1 MRRGVAIMRAK
12 ITSLHPR
19 QSVDQHSDLAERI
32 QQLREQRRAN
42 VSEFKALCSEAQ
54 RLRSEAR
61 DIRTRSQFLRDQV
74 VGIQQQLL
82 NGGIEFRAVWDRDNH
97 NGSKPLVQIL
107 SETQSILPQDEILR
121 QFNGS
126 LLTVMEEERS
136 RIAREL
142 HDDLNQNIAVL
153 KIRVSTLQQNP
164 PSSPDEVSSKL
175 QMLAGGLDELSI
187 KISEISR
194 QLHPSMLTDLG
205 LEAAMR
211 SLVTKFGLSE
221 NIKVFFRS
229 FNVPRELPQQV
240 GISLYRIVQEALHNI
255 SKHARAKKVRVNLSA
270 AGKKQLRLVI
280 QDHGVGFDSNLVR
293 RKRGLGLISMEER
306 ARLIQ
311 GTFSVSSKAGKGTK
325 VEVRVPLPRR
335 EK

>member
-1 MRRGVAIMRAK
+1 MSGK
-12 ITSLHPR
+12 IIALHPR
-19 QSVDQHSDLAERI
+19 HASDERSDLADRI

-74 VGIQQQLL
+74 AGIQQQLL
-82 NGGIEFRAVWDRDNH
+82 NGGVEFRAVWDRDNH

-107 SETQSILPQDEILR
+107 SETQNILPQDEILR
-121 QFNGS
+121 RLNGS

-164 PSSPDEVSSKL
+164 PSSPDEVSQKL
-175 QMLAGGLDELSI
+175 HLLAGGLDELSI

-194 QLHPSMLTDLG
+194 QLHPAMLTDLG

-211 SLVTKFGLSE
+211 SLVTTFGLSE
-221 NIKVFFRS
+221 RIKVSFRA
-229 FNVPRELPQQV
+229 FNVPRELPHQA

-255 SKHARAKKVRVNLSA
+255 SKHARAKKVRVSLSA
-270 AGKKQLRLVI
+270 AGKKRLRLVI
-280 QDHGVGFDSNLVR
+280 HDYGVGFNPNLVR

-311 GTFSVSSKAGKGTK
+311 GTFSVSSKPGKGTK
-325 VEVRVPLPRR
+325 LEVRVPLPS
-335 EK
+335 KKLHPQL